1 MNEKAVREVKAV
13 YQFEYA
19 SRQTIK
25 ASVSSTSLSSNML
38 KKRFNIALLAK
49 LPTNGFEDSA
59 TLTARVGVY
68 EVGSKDFQ
76 AKIGF

>member
-13 YQFEYA
+13 YQFEYTP
-19 SRQTIK
+19 RQTIK
-25 ASVSSTSLSSNML
+25 ASVSNML

-59 TLTARVGVY
+59 TLTAGVGVY
-68 EVGSKDFQ
+68 EVGSKDVQ